1 MHTPSGWQH
10 FTLGGGGVLQGSNT
24 EDVVEEE

>member
-10 FTLGGGGVLQGSNT
+10 FTLGGGGVVVGSNT
-24 EDVVEEE
+24 EEGQEEE